1 MFQLHD
7 TRRREED
14 GARFG
19 EKNQASCLAFVKL
32 LRSTYIFHLS
42 KEALTLLLD
51 TKIHRDGLNYSRVYR
66 DKDLT
71 RFNFQFNS
79 IRRLIP

>member
-1 MFQLHD
+1 MFRD
-7 TRRREED
+7 VSTTRRREED
-14 GARFG
+14 GARFD

-51 TKIHRDGLNYSRVYR
+51 TKMDTEM
-66 DKDLT
+66 DLT
-71 RFNFQFNS
+71 ILEFIASYKNR
-79 IRRLIP
+79 